1 MTAGRAGEGPVH
13 LHCGDCA
20 AAVARRSGLPGEV
33 RVWRDSSA
41 VGPCALDADT
51 HRRLRA
57 EWWGVPAAEM
67 ETAPEL
73 SADRE
78 LVLWFGPD
86 PWEQV
91 ALVEV
96 LTGVTAPALSIAAL
110 DAGVSLMGAAD
121 LRARFED
128 RREAGDLPG
137 AIGGLW
143 GDFCADDREALHG
156 WTARLRA
163 EPRLPHLPAALA
175 RVLEDREHGR
185 TARQIRALVDEGI
198 TDLAELM
205 RRLQTLEAAR
215 HGVWYGDVVVRR
227 LRDEHLREGISAS
240 DRCRAP

>member
-1 MTAGRAGEGPVH
+1 MH

-57 EWWGVPAAEM
+57 EWWGVAAAEM

-86 PWEQV
+86 PWEQI

-96 LTGVTAPALSIAAL
+96 LTGVAAPALSIAAL
-110 DAGVSLMGAAD
+110 DAGVGLMGAAD

-137 AIGGLW
+137 GDRRALAGLLRRRPR
-143 GDFCADDREALHG
+143 GAPRVDRAAPG
-156 WTARLRA
+156 